1 MPSVVMNDGTRM
13 TVEMK
18 PLMNPTVTPITS
30 STTTTGHMFD
40 GSPSISRAATTT
52 MTVTSEPTERSKLPL
67 ISTKYEPAARMTSGA
82 ERFR

>member
-1 MPSVVMNDGTRM
+1 MNDGTRS

-18 PLMNPTVTPITS
+18 PLTKPTTTPIAEQQRRSPATCS
-30 STTTTGHMFD
+30 A

-52 MTVTSEPTERSKLPL
+52 ITVTSEPTERSKLPL
-67 ISTKYEPAARMTSGA
+67 TSTKYAPAARITSGA

>member
-1 MPSVVMNDGTRM
+1 
-13 TVEMK
+13 
-18 PLMNPTVTPITS
+18 
-30 STTTTGHMFD
+30 MFD

-67 ISTKYEPAARMTSGA
+67 ISTKYAPAARMTSGA